1 LSFLGCGCKRK
12 VRHHRI
18 LEQRWKVTAAEIAAN
33 FLNCNANIAEGR
45 YEFGRYSKVKAAIE
59 NGGGF
64 LSEEQTVDLLT
75 VTQII
80 KFNLNA

>member
-1 LSFLGCGCKRK
+1 MK
-12 VRHHRI
+12 I
-18 LEQRWKVTAAEIAAN
+18 TTADTPYQIAAN
-33 FLNCNANIAEGR
+33 FLTCNANIAEGR
-45 YEFGRYSKVKAAIE
+45 YEFGRYGKVKAAIE

-64 LSEEQTVDLLT
+64 LNEEQTVDLLM